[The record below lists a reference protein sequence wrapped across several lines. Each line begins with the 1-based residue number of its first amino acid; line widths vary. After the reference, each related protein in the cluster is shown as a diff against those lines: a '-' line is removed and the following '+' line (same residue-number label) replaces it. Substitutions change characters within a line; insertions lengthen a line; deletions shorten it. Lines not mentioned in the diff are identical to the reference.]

1 MTHIHIPDGV
11 LPLWLWAGGYVVALV
26 VIALAIFFTRRK
38 DMRRLVPLLGIMSA
52 VMMVAMSIEIVPIAY
67 HINLSIM
74 SGIIL
79 GPWASILAVFVV
91 NLLLSLLAHGGITM
105 VGLNSLVMSAEA
117 VLGYFLFRGF
127 VRLLG
132 LRLKKG
138 RSGLAAGAATFLSL
152 FLATWLLIGIVA
164 LSNVDMGQIMEK
176 GTGAQGGV
184 LDLWFFAKAVLLL
197 SSVGWVVES
206 FITGVITGFI
216 HKIRPDIISSLPA
229 RKEKLVVSRE

>member
-26 VIALAIFFTRRK
+26 VIALAIFFTRKR

-52 VMMVAMSIEIVPIAY
+52 MMIVAMSIEIVPIAY

-74 SGIIL
+74 SGIVL

-117 VLGYFLFRGF
+117 ILGYFLFRGF
-127 VRLLG
+127 IHLLG

-138 RSGLAAGAATFLSL
+138 RPGLAAGAATFLSL

-164 LSNVDMGQIMEK
+164 LSNVDMGQVIEE
-176 GTGAQGGV
+176 GIGIQGGV

-216 HKIRPDIISSLPA
+216 YKIRPDIISSLPA
-229 RKEKLVVSRE
+229 RKEKLIVNLD